1 MPQDRA
7 APAPDAPTPART
19 SLISEEARACGS
31 YGLPP
36 ADTSNATP
44 FELALNELLVGT
56 FHSIERYEENVMRSA
71 GGGEGVSTAEAH
83 VIDAVGRLAAA
94 GGCGGAT
101 VTQIA
106 DELGVSLPSV
116 TSSVNR
122 LVRKGLLAKSKS
134 VTDARSVIVS
144 LTESGLKAYR
154 LHAMFHQRMTR
165 ALSQDLTPEERT
177 VLTSGIQKLE
187 AFFSAPIE
195 RARTPGEESGAQA
208 QHQEV

>member
-1 MPQDRA
+1 MPQD
-7 APAPDAPTPART
+7 PTPRA
-19 SLISEEARACGS
+19 SEEARAHGS

-36 ADTSNATP
+36 ADTSNASP

-71 GGGEGVSTAEAH
+71 GGVDGVSTAEAH

-94 GGCGGAT
+94 GESGGAT

-122 LVRKGLLAKSKS
+122 LVKKGLLAKSRS
-134 VTDARSVIVS
+134 STDARSVIVS
-144 LTESGLKAYR
+144 LTHSGEKAYR

-165 ALSQDLTPEERT
+165 ALAQDLTPEERV
-177 VLTSGIQKLE
+177 VLTSGIKKLE

-195 RARTPGEESGAQA
+195 RARTPGEEPEART